1 VPQPFNLI
9 NDDFP
14 VNSVPLVNPLHHPTA
29 IFGAAL
35 VLVVGVR
42 LFALPRW
49 LMLLVAVG
57 IALGGSWVLHW
68 RERQQ
73 SPLDDGALSREIR
86 ELRQQ
91 VGFLVQAAQKVQA
104 QASRL
109 LVDAPDLDL
118 LVAVQE
124 VCNQVQTLPQAV
136 DQRVQRLYQTRFDG
150 VLSVEDLE
158 KQLAQV
164 RRQKRRVGQLAG
176 AQLDQLEATLVR
188 NIQYAQMGQDTCIAQ
203 VTALMTLIQNT
214 AGILQ
219 QLQNQL
225 RTFDI
230 HNQQQLQE
238 LRSLSETLQGFER
251 QMTILVTRP

>member
-1 VPQPFNLI
+1 MLLI
-9 NDDFP
+9 N
-14 VNSVPLVNPLHHPTA
+14 PLPYPTA

-42 LFALPRW
+42 VFWLPRW
-49 LMLLVAVG
+49 LMLVVAL
-57 IALGGSWVLHW
+57 AGSYLLYQ
-68 RERQQ
+68 RERQRF
-73 SPLDDGALSREIR
+73 PLADPALSREIR

-91 VGFLVQAAQKVQA
+91 VAFLVQAA
-104 QASRL
+104 RL

-124 VCNQVQTLPQAV
+124 VCQQVQNLPQAV
-136 DQRVQRLYQTRFDG
+136 EQRVQQLYQTDYDA
-150 VLSVEDLE
+150 VLSVADLE

-164 RRQKRRVGQLAG
+164 RRQKQGVGQLAG
-176 AQLDQLEATLVR
+176 AQLDQLAATLVR
-188 NIQYAQMGQDTCIAQ
+188 NLAYAQMGPDTRIAQ
-203 VTALMTLIQNT
+203 ITALVTLVPNT

-230 HNQQQLQE
+230 QNQEQLHQ
-238 LRSLSETLQGFER
+238 LHHLNETLQGFEQ
-251 QMTILVTRP
+251 QMTMLVSWP